1 MAKSDKKTKREY
13 SKALLIQESALLW
26 ILTISMVGLAY
37 LAILNGYLGTLPW
50 LASMIA
56 FPWTAYG
63 VSQAM
68 YYRKSEKENTKNGIK
83 FESVMAEVNAKYGN
97 AINLAAVDWTVPGT
111 SSPQPDSTPPKQ
123 QIVDLDYGI

>member
-1 MAKSDKKTKREY
+1 
-13 SKALLIQESALLW
+13 
-26 ILTISMVGLAY
+26 MV
-37 LAILNGYLGTLPW
+37 
-50 LASMIA
+50 A

-97 AINLAAVDWTVPGT
+97 AAAGSPIDWTVPAN
-111 SSPQPDSTPPKQ
+111 PIQSTQSIPNSQ
-123 QIVDLDYGI
+123 TINLDYGI